1 MQLIPTTL
9 GSRRDRIIYAEKEDA
24 GGQGGGSNTW
34 EAEQE
39 NQGFEDNL
47 ASIMRLCLKR

>member
-1 MQLIPTTL
+1 MQRKKMQETREVVLTH
-9 GSRRDRIIYAEKEDA
+9 GRQK
-24 GGQGGGSNTW
+24 
-34 EAEQE
+34 QE

>member
-9 GSRRDRIIYAEKEDA
+9 GSRRDRIYVEKEDA

-34 EAEQE
+34 EAEAAE
-39 NQGFEDNL
+39 SGV
-47 ASIMRLCLKR
+47 